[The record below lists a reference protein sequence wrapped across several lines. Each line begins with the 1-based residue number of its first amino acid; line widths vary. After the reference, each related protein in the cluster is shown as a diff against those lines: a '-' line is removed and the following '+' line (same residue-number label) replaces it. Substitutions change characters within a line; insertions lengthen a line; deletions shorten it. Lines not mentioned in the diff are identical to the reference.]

1 MSNSWT
7 TIESDP
13 GIFTQLIK
21 EMGVE
26 GILGK
31 TQLYIYINNII
42 KYIINKLKIII
53 LISVF

>member
-13 GIFTQLIK
+13 GVFTQLIK

-26 GILGK
+26 GILG
-31 TQLYIYINNII
+31 
-42 KYIINKLKIII
+42 
-53 LISVF
+53 

>member
-13 GIFTQLIK
+13 GVFTQLIK

-26 GILGK
+26 GVLGN
-31 TQLYIYINNII
+31 LYIYNCIM
-42 KYIINKLKIII
+42 KIY
-53 LISVF
+53 